1 MAVDIT
7 RSYDGRRAAGR
18 LCHNGDHGLRAAGVA
33 ATGGSVDQRVDFS
46 TAAGPAAGYLARPA
60 HGRPGLIVL
69 QEWWGLVPHITD
81 VAEQFA
87 AQGYV
92 ALAPDLYH
100 GKRTVDA
107 EEASHLMGALDWSR
121 AVDEVAGAVRH
132 LRDTEGCERVGVVGF
147 CMGGAL
153 AMLAAALPGMDAYA
167 AFYGFPPAAAAATLA
182 KITAPGLIFFG
193 EYEDHFPVP
202 DAQAFAER
210 QRAAGRACEVIVY
223 PGASHAFFNDQRQ
236 PSLFHRDAAND
247 AWRRTLAHFGRHL
260 RSQRDRA

>member
-1 MAVDIT
+1 MSNTVEF
-7 RSYDGRRAAGR
+7 SSAAGR
-18 LCHNGDHGLRAAGVA
+18 
-33 ATGGSVDQRVDFS
+33 
-46 TAAGPAAGYLARPA
+46 AAGYLARPG
-60 HGRPGLIVL
+60 HGRPGVVVL

-81 VAEQFA
+81 VAHQFA

-121 AVDEVAGAVRH
+121 AVDEMAGAVRY
-132 LRDTEGCERVGVVGF
+132 LRDIENCDRVGVVGF

-153 AMLAAALPGMDAYA
+153 AMLAAAHPGVDAYA
-167 AFYGFPPAAAAATLA
+167 AFYGFPPPPAQGALA
-182 KITAPGLIFFG
+182 SVNGAGLIFFG
-193 EYEDHFPVP
+193 EHEDHFSIP

-210 QRAAGRACEVIVY
+210 QRAAGKTCDVIVY
-223 PGASHAFFNDQRQ
+223 PGAGHAFFNDQRE

-247 AWRRTLAHFGRHL
+247 AWRRTLAHFGKHL
-260 RSQRDRA
+260 RPQPDRT